1 MNIKQQMAI
10 VVFSILALIGIS
22 TLFGS
27 FYTID
32 EGQRGVEL
40 RAGKVI
46 GTALP
51 GLNFKLP
58 FVDSVKLID
67 VKNGAQTF
75 TRLSAYSKDQQT
87 AFMNVSVNFHVDPTQ
102 VEEIYAKY
110 GSIEQLLVK
119 TINRQVPQQI
129 ENVFGTFNAV
139 KVVQDRPVFVA
150 AIDKAV
156 KDATA
161 GTPLIVDSVQVENID
176 FSEVYEQAIAARM
189 KAEVEVKT
197 REQNLAM
204 EQIQASINVT
214 KAQAIADSN
223 LAIAKAEAASI
234 ILRGNAEATA
244 IKARAAALE
253 SNGNLVE
260 LTKAERW
267 DGKLPTTML
276 PNGAVPFLTK

>member
-1 MNIKQQMAI
+1 MNFKQQLVAGLFGLI
-10 VVFSILALIGIS
+10 ALIGVS

-27 FYTID
+27 FYTVD
-32 EGQRGVEL
+32 EGERGVEL
-40 RAGKVI
+40 RAGKI
-46 GTALP
+46 TGTALP

-58 FVDSVKLID
+58 FVDSVKFID

-75 TRLSAYSKDQQT
+75 TKLSAYSKDQQT

-119 TINRQVPQQI
+119 TINRQVPQQV
-129 ENVFGTFNAV
+129 ENVFGAFNAV
-139 KVVQDRPVFVA
+139 KVVQDRQTFVSA
-150 AIDKAV
+150 VDKAV
-156 KDATA
+156 KDATV

-176 FSEVYEQAIAARM
+176 FSEAYEQAIAARM

-214 KAQAIADSN
+214 KAQAVADSN
-223 LAIAKAEAASI
+223 LAIAKAEASAI
-234 ILRGNAEATA
+234 TLRGNAEAGA
-244 IKARAAALE
+244 IKVRAAALE
-253 SNGNLVE
+253 SNANLVE

>member
-1 MNIKQQMAI
+1 MNVKQQLVA
-10 VVFSILALIGIS
+10 VAFGILALIGVS

-32 EGQRGVEL
+32 EGERGVEL

-58 FVDSVKLID
+58 FMDSVKFID

-75 TRLSAYSKDQQT
+75 TKLTAYSKDQQT

-110 GSIEQLLVK
+110 GSIEQLLIK

-156 KDATA
+156 KDATS

-176 FSEVYEQAIAARM
+176 FSDAYEQAIAARM

-214 KAQAIADSN
+214 KAQAVADSN

-234 ILRGNAEATA
+234 TLRGNAEAGA
-244 IKARAAALE
+244 IKVRAAALE
-253 SNGNLVE
+253 SNANLVE

-276 PNGAVPFLTK
+276 PNGTVPFLTK